1 MSNFV
6 PVILCPPAGPA
17 AANILPLTPA
27 ADFLTQSGT
36 ENPLLHQCG
45 KRTEI
50 QFRARCEAAPLQYRA
65 VVSGSP
71 AVRLAHAALVV
82 GTGPADDVH
91 GVDDPYRRIRR
102 KSGEH
107 AAHVGGKTAAVA
119 LAGEVSQTHAVV
131 GAEGNSFT

>member
-6 PVILCPPAGPA
+6 LGIASPPAGLT

-71 AVRLAHAALVV
+71 AVRLAHAVLVV

-91 GVDDPYRRIRR
+91 GIDDPYRRIRR

-131 GAEGNSFT
+131 GAEGNPFT